1 MVSLA
6 IEEMISPNV
15 ERLATGTMSTGTGVD
30 GEMEI
35 MANHELEVDR
45 MEALVLTM
53 MRHAKEGFTC
63 VSVHN
68 RWEILAKTFRARVRC
83 SRKEGF
89 EFSFLV
95 SMN

>member
-45 MEALVLTM
+45 M
-53 MRHAKEGFTC
+53 
-63 VSVHN
+63 
-68 RWEILAKTFRARVRC
+68 
-83 SRKEGF
+83 
-89 EFSFLV
+89 
-95 SMN
+95 

>member
-1 MVSLA
+1 MVLLA
-6 IEEMISPNV
+6 IEEMIPPNI
-15 ERLATGTMSTGTGVD
+15 ERLATGSISTRTSVD
-30 GEMEI
+30 GDTDI
-35 MANHELEVDR
+35 TANHELEVDG
-45 MEALVLTM
+45 MEALVSTI
-53 MRHAKEGFTC
+53 MRLAQEGFMC

-68 RWEILAKTFRARVRC
+68 QWEVLVKTFRARVRC